1 MSKKS
6 SMLIRWGVVLS
17 FIAMV
22 VVNALA
28 NILPINGITSGA
40 VSDSYANLFAPAGI
54 TFTIWS
60 VIYIFLGIYSVY
72 QLGVFQ
78 KAPEKMPNPLL
89 DEIGVYFIISSL
101 ANLTWIFAWHY
112 QIIWL
117 SLIFMLIIFVM
128 LALIVV
134 RIRRAVVVKD
144 IIGTDRLLIRIPFSV
159 YFGWITVATIANVV
173 TLLVSLNFDGFGF
186 AEPIWMIAIVLIG
199 MAIGVATVE
208 RNRDIAYGLVIV
220 WAYTGI
226 IIKHV
231 SATGFDLMYPEI
243 IWTVAGAII
252 VLLISIGYV
261 AYQEYFKK

>member
-89 DEIGVYFIISSL
+89 DEIGVYFIISS
-101 ANLTWIFAWHY
+101 
-112 QIIWL
+112 
-117 SLIFMLIIFVM
+117 
-128 LALIVV
+128 
-134 RIRRAVVVKD
+134 
-144 IIGTDRLLIRIPFSV
+144 
-159 YFGWITVATIANVV
+159 
-173 TLLVSLNFDGFGF
+173 
-186 AEPIWMIAIVLIG
+186 
-199 MAIGVATVE
+199 
-208 RNRDIAYGLVIV
+208 
-220 WAYTGI
+220 
-226 IIKHV
+226 
-231 SATGFDLMYPEI
+231 
-243 IWTVAGAII
+243 
-252 VLLISIGYV
+252 
-261 AYQEYFKK
+261 